1 MCIAIYKPAG
11 LVLTEETIKTSWLHN
26 SDGAGFMYH
35 EDNQLHV
42 TKGLMSLKD
51 FEEAYEPHKEK
62 ETVVHFR
69 IKTHGNK
76 DAANTHPFLVD
87 QDLGMVHNGI
97 ISNVDTK
104 VDPTKSDTW
113 HFTDFHLHRFRQDN
127 PKFFLNPIYKDMIE
141 EYIGY
146 SKLIFMDAQ
155 GNVEIF
161 NENKG
166 VWDAGCWFSNTTYKP
181 YKKPEPKKLT
191 YTKPQSPWSSEK
203 PKDNSWSTLQTGDT
217 VKLLQVAYGTISKGE
232 ILLEQDTIP
241 IGSYMEIMYFKQNN
255 MVGVREILTGLEAV
269 LPIDHLE
276 PAKITILNSGDQY
289 EL

>member
-11 LVLTEETIKTSWLHN
+11 LVLTEDTIRESWIHN

-42 TKGLMSLKD
+42 VKGLMTLHD
-51 FEEAYEPHKEK
+51 FQEAYEPHETK

-76 DAANTHPFLVD
+76 DADNTHPFLVD

-104 VDPTKSDTW
+104 ADPTKSDTW

-127 PKFFLNPIYKDMIE
+127 PKFFLNPIYKSMIE

-161 NENKG
+161 NEDKG
-166 VWDAGCWFSNTTYKP
+166 VWDAGCWFSNSSYKTYKAP
-181 YKKPEPKKLT
+181 TPKKLD
-191 YTKPQSPWSSEK
+191 YIKPQSVWSSEK
-203 PKDNSWSTLQTGDT
+203 PKDNSWSALATGDT
-217 VKLLQVAYGTISKGE
+217 VKLLDIAYGTLSKDG
-232 ILLEQDTIP
+232 IIIDQDMIP
-241 IGSYMEIMYFKQNN
+241 VGSYMEIIYFKQNN

-269 LPIDHLE
+269 VPLTILQ
-276 PAKITILNSGDQY
+276 PAKITILNNGDPH
-289 EL
+289 EI